1 MPHVQKA
8 LNHHKTFA
16 NDFNWCRTLSKN
28 AEGAEKCFRLL
39 AAEIHG
45 VIMRHARKGTTVNKK
60 DIMRTNAQP
69 SATCAKKNTQTPQTR
84 NSCFQHL
91 LPHWMTTCQSI
102 IIQQHYYYM

>member
-69 SATCAKKNTQTPQTR
+69 SATCAKKKRKRLRHVILVSNICCPTG
-84 NSCFQHL
+84 
-91 LPHWMTTCQSI
+91 
-102 IIQQHYYYM
+102 